1 MTYMDT
7 LCSTPPRA
15 QHSSILGALINRI
28 SLWRERQTLA
38 KLDDAALLDL
48 GISARAAA
56 EEARRSFWD
65 VPTNRAV

>member
-1 MTYMDT
+1 M
-7 LCSTPPRA
+7 
-15 QHSSILGALINRI
+15 LGALINRI